1 MGKSVKIKDLIY
13 GMIQLSG
20 LSVKDEKNSEGDIE
34 IKVVGLS
41 AGEKLYEELLLGDN
55 PQPTT
60 HEKIKKAQDPFIP
73 FNQLE
78 KDLNALQS
86 LLVAHKVA
94 EVKAMLEKI
103 IDTYQS
109 EYKIIDYLYTEQA
122 GLTKNDVKK
131 SPELI
136 RSSKVININK

>member
-1 MGKSVKIKDLIY
+1 MKWNADGEHVCD
-13 GMIQLSG
+13 
-20 LSVKDEKNSEGDIE
+20 GDIE
-34 IKVVGLS
+34 IKVVGLR

-55 PQPTT
+55 PQPTI
-60 HEKIKKAQDPFIP
+60 HEKIKKAQDPFIL

-94 EVKAMLEKI
+94 EVKAVLEKI

-109 EYKIIDYLYTEQA
+109 EYKIVDYLYTEQA
-122 GLTKNDVKK
+122 GLTKDDVKK
-131 SPELI
+131 SLGLS
-136 RSSKVININK
+136 RFGKVININK